1 MSYVCEHA
9 LLQEISGP
17 LSVWIRVRVVIICA
31 CVLSTRRVFQTS
43 SSARL
48 SMPTPFSP
56 DLRWRVVWL
65 PLSTN
70 YAPARISQLM
80 SVSERTVWRY
90 ISLFNRTGDIQPQ
103 KRRNGP
109 RLLMGDFEQITLL
122 RLILENP
129 GIYLDELQDRLLAI
143 IFGVLVSV
151 PTICRTVEAHGLHQ
165 ASNASSSTTE
175 IRCSKS
181 TFHG

>member
-1 MSYVCEHA
+1 MISEVSLYIKQRH
-9 LLQEISGP
+9 LIQGISGP
-17 LSVWIRVRVVIICA
+17 LSVWIRIRVVIICA

-43 SSARL
+43 SSA
-48 SMPTPFSP
+48 SMPTPFSL

-65 PLSTN
+65 HLSTN
-70 YAPARISQLM
+70 YAPARIAQLM

-90 ISLFNRTGDIQPQ
+90 ISLFNHTGDVQPQ

-143 IFGVLVSV
+143 FGVLVSV
-151 PTICRTVEAHGLHQ
+151 PTIIEAHGLHQ
-165 ASNASSSTTE
+165 ASNAASSTTE